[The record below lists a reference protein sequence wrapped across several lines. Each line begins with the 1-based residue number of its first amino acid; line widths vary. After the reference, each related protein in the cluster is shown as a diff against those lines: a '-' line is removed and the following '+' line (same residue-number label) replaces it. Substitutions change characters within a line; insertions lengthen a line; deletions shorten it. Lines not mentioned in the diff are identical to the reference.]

1 MKKDELTET
10 QKDIQQAF
18 ITLWE
23 TIPADK
29 IRVKGVCEA
38 TPIARSTFYTY
49 YDSIEELKAD
59 IEERTIQDLVA
70 INRKLFRRPIQ
81 QVTDILFVETTL
93 AYVAAH
99 HHIFHAFLVAQTN
112 LAFTELW
119 KRAIKE
125 QFTLLFRDNGMR
137 KDDFLLEIFAASV
150 IAAISYQLKKPEMS
164 LDSKDI
170 SQLIFKIL
178 S

>member
-1 MKKDELTET
+1 MTKEELTET
-10 QKDIQQAF
+10 QQNIHQAF

-23 TIPADK
+23 TTSADK
-29 IRVKGVCEA
+29 IRVKEICER

-49 YDSIEELKAD
+49 YDSIEELKID
-59 IEERTIQDLVA
+59 IEERTIQNLVD

-81 QVTDILFVETTL
+81 QVSDILFVETTL
-93 AYVAAH
+93 AYVVAH
-99 HHIFHAFLVAQTN
+99 HHIFHAFLVAQPN

-119 KRAIKE
+119 KTAIKE
-125 QFTLLFRDNGMR
+125 QFSLLFRDNGMR

-164 LDSKDI
+164 LNSRDI